1 MNEVALTCNLEKIQE
16 DYAQAF
22 MGHIKN
28 DDDDDEECEGEE
40 ALDWFLEQLQT
51 TFKARGKPKGT
62 LSKVKEALWNW
73 LVAGG

>member
-1 MNEVALTCNLEKIQE
+1 
-16 DYAQAF
+16 